1 MDTAILHNISD
12 YLRQT
17 YRLTRTETQICE
29 YLLRGNT
36 RPDLRRLLDANEN
49 CLKWHLKQVYAKTL
63 GDSPLER
70 DKLQRLTALL
80 MRIQNRPNEN
90 YT

>member
-1 MDTAILHNISD
+1 MDTAILHKISD

-36 RPDLRRLLDANEN
+36 RPDLRRLLDANEGKLY
-49 CLKWHLKQVYAKTL
+49 CLMAGIYLSGWVAPGARGGSGHAA
-63 GDSPLER
+63 R
-70 DKLQRLTALL
+70 
-80 MRIQNRPNEN
+80 
-90 YT
+90 